1 MKSHKLEKAFVSII
15 LQFAFI
21 ICMLAGCGSSYPK
34 PTSIASLGA
43 APRTGEK
50 EATFEAPSDDSKP
63 KKVEENGKITIRIA
77 TWYQEEYLGNLKS
90 YLTRTFSDVT
100 FEFVYIDKNH
110 YESIIDSQLSYREA
124 PDILYVDQ
132 GMARKHALT
141 RYITPLTDITQEF
154 NRYSREAFAYGNEIY
169 AVPNTSSYKC
179 LYYNKGLF
187 EKYGLKV
194 PQSYE
199 EFLENAVYIRE
210 TLGMKV
216 CSAALKDYANISE
229 SAQAFLQASYF
240 DTEEGSYFGE
250 RLVYGRA
257 SFYNDL
263 YPYLSDWEKL
273 ITYEVFRPE
282 MYTMDQKAAIQEF
295 ANEETFILAGGPE
308 DYNRIKVA
316 NPDISLGT
324 MPFCGTADGTPIL
337 IGGCDCGFA
346 VNTYGDHRQLSKE
359 IVTSLASAEGQ
370 RELWNDRVGSMSYLK
385 GLTIAN
391 PDTFDGIEQALKHK
405 GLFMPYYSWGEN
417 CDNINMILGKELQRV
432 LLGKETTNMALMQV
446 DIKVK
451 KLLKDE

>member
-1 MKSHKLEKAFVSII
+1 MKSHKLRKTFVSII
-15 LQFAFI
+15 LQLALI
-21 ICMLAGCGSSYPK
+21 ICVLAGCGSLYPK
-34 PTSIASLGA
+34 PTSIASMGGA
-43 APRTGEK
+43 PGTGYK
-50 EATFEAPSDDSKP
+50 EPAFEAPSDNSKQQQ
-63 KKVEENGKITIRIA
+63 VGENVKITIQIA
-77 TWYQEEYLGNLKS
+77 TWYQEEYLGNLRS
-90 YLTRTFSDVT
+90 YLTRTFPDII

-110 YESIIDSQLSYREA
+110 YESIIDSQLSYRDA

-154 NRYSREAFAYGNEIY
+154 NRYSREAFTYGTEIY
-169 AVPNTSSYKC
+169 AVPNTSGYKC

-194 PQSYE
+194 PENYE
-199 EFLENAVYIRE
+199 EFLENAKYIDE

-216 CSAALKDYANISE
+216 NSAALKDYNNISE

-240 DTEEGSYFGE
+240 STEEGSHFGE
-250 RLVYGRA
+250 RLGYGRSA
-257 SFYNDL
+257 FYTDL

-273 ITYEVFRPE
+273 ITYKVFRPE

-295 ANEETFILAGGPE
+295 ANEESFILTGGPE

-316 NPDISLGT
+316 NPNISLGT
-324 MPFCGTADGTPIL
+324 MPFCGTADGEPIL

-346 VNTYGDHRQLSKE
+346 VSTYGDHRQLSKE
-359 IVTSLASAEGQ
+359 IVACLATAEGQ
-370 RELWNDRVGSMSYLK
+370 RALWNDRVGSMSYLK

-391 PDTFDGIEQALKHK
+391 PDTFDGIEKALKHK
-405 GLFMPYYSWGEN
+405 GLFMPYYSWGED
-417 CDNINMILGKELQRV
+417 CDNINMIFGKELQKV

-451 KLLKDE
+451 KLLKEQ